1 MSNNPLRILVAED
14 EALIRMDLVE
24 MLGELGYLVV
34 GQAFNG
40 EVAVDQAIALNP
52 DVVLMDVAMP
62 IRDGLSAATEIIDA
76 RVAPV
81 VMVTAFSEPATVAH
95 AASTGA
101 FGFIV
106 KPFNRSDLAPAIEL
120 AFARWKQLLEL
131 EQQIDGLEARVRA
144 RDVVDETKA
153 WLQSRFG
160 MTESEAFGLLR
171 KKAMDERIT
180 LAEAATAVVASAKDS
195 GEPVS

>member
-1 MSNNPLRILVAED
+1 MSTNPLRILVAED

-34 GQAFNG
+34 GQAMNG

-62 IRDGLSAATEIIDA
+62 VRDGLSAAAEIIDA
-76 RVAPV
+76 LVAPV
-81 VMVTAFSEPATVAH
+81 VMVTAFSEQATVAH
-95 AASTGA
+95 AASAGA

-106 KPFNRSDLAPAIEL
+106 KPFNRSDLAPTIEL
-120 AFARWKQLLEL
+120 AFARWNQLLEL
-131 EQQIDGLEARVRA
+131 EQHIDGLEARVRA
-144 RDVVDETKA
+144 RDVVDETKS

-160 MTESEAFGLLR
+160 MTEAEAFGLLR

-180 LAEAATAVVASAKDS
+180 LAEAAAAVVSSAKES

>member
-1 MSNNPLRILVAED
+1 MSTNPLRILVAED

-34 GQAFNG
+34 GQAMNG

-62 IRDGLSAATEIIDA
+62 VRDGLSAAAEIIDA

-81 VMVTAFSEPATVAH
+81 VMVTAFSEQTTVAH
-95 AASTGA
+95 AASAGA

-106 KPFNRSDLAPAIEL
+106 KPFNRSDLAPTIEL

-131 EQQIDGLEARVRA
+131 EQHIDGLEARVRA
-144 RDVVDETKA
+144 REVVDETKS

-160 MTESEAFGLLR
+160 MTEAEAFGLLR

-180 LAEAATAVVASAKDS
+180 LAEAAAAVVSSAKES

>member
-1 MSNNPLRILVAED
+1 VSNDPLRILVAED

-24 MLGELGYLVV
+24 MLGELGYHVV
-34 GQAFNG
+34 GQAVNG
-40 EVAVDQAIALNP
+40 EIAVDQSIALNP

-62 IRDGLSAATEIIDA
+62 VRDGLSAAAEIIDT

-81 VMVTAFSEPATVAH
+81 VMVTAFGEAATVAH
-95 AASTGA
+95 AASAGA

-106 KPFNRSDLAPAIEL
+106 KPFNKSDLAPAIEL

-144 RDVVDETKA
+144 RDVVDETKT
-153 WLQSRFG
+153 WLQARFG
-160 MTESEAFGLLR
+160 MTETEAFSLLR

-180 LAEAATAVVASAKDS
+180 LAEAAVAIVASTKDS

>member
-1 MSNNPLRILVAED
+1 VSINPLRILVAED

-34 GQAFNG
+34 GQAMNG

-62 IRDGLSAATEIIDA
+62 VRDGLSAAAEIIDA

-81 VMVTAFSEPATVAH
+81 IMVTAFSEQATVAH
-95 AASTGA
+95 AASAGA

-106 KPFNRSDLAPAIEL
+106 KPFNRSDLAPTIEL

-131 EQQIDGLEARVRA
+131 EQHIDGLEARVRA
-144 RDVVDETKA
+144 RDVVDETKS

-160 MTESEAFGLLR
+160 MTEAEAFGLLR

-180 LAEAATAVVASAKDS
+180 LAEAAAAVVSSAKES

>member
-1 MSNNPLRILVAED
+1 MSTNPLRILVAED

-34 GQAFNG
+34 GQAMNG

-62 IRDGLSAATEIIDA
+62 VRDGLSAAAEIIDA

-81 VMVTAFSEPATVAH
+81 VMVTAFSEQATVAH
-95 AASTGA
+95 AASAGA

-106 KPFNRSDLAPAIEL
+106 KPFNRSDLAPTIEL
-120 AFARWKQLLEL
+120 AFARWNQLLEL
-131 EQQIDGLEARVRA
+131 EQHIDGLEARVRA
-144 RDVVDETKA
+144 RDVVDETKS

-160 MTESEAFGLLR
+160 MTEAEAFGLLR

-180 LAEAATAVVASAKDS
+180 LAEAAAAVVSSAKES

>member
-34 GQAFNG
+34 GQAYNG

-62 IRDGLSAATEIIDA
+62 VRDGLSAAAEIIDA

-95 AASTGA
+95 AANAGA

-144 RDVVDETKA
+144 RDVVDETKS

-160 MTESEAFGLLR
+160 MTEAEAFGLLR

-180 LAEAATAVVASAKDS
+180 LAEAAAGVVASAKDS

>member
-1 MSNNPLRILVAED
+1 MSINPLRILVAED

-34 GQAFNG
+34 GQAMNG

-62 IRDGLSAATEIIDA
+62 VRDGLSAAAEIIDA

-81 VMVTAFSEPATVAH
+81 IMVTAFSEQATVAH
-95 AASTGA
+95 AASAGA

-106 KPFNRSDLAPAIEL
+106 KPFNRSDLAPTIEL

-131 EQQIDGLEARVRA
+131 EQHIDGLEARVRA
-144 RDVVDETKA
+144 RDVVDETKS

-160 MTESEAFGLLR
+160 MTEAEAFGLLR

-180 LAEAATAVVASAKDS
+180 LAEAAAAVVSSAKES

>member
-1 MSNNPLRILVAED
+1 MSTNPLRILVAED

-34 GQAFNG
+34 GQAMNG

-62 IRDGLSAATEIIDA
+62 VRDGLSAAAEIIDA

-81 VMVTAFSEPATVAH
+81 VMVTAFSEQATVAH
-95 AASTGA
+95 AASAGA

-106 KPFNRSDLAPAIEL
+106 KPFNRSDLAPTIEL
-120 AFARWKQLLEL
+120 AFARWNQLLEL
-131 EQQIDGLEARVRA
+131 EQHIDGLEARVRA
-144 RDVVDETKA
+144 RDVVDETKS

-160 MTESEAFGLLR
+160 MTEAEAFGLLR
-171 KKAMDERIT
+171 KKAMDGRIT
-180 LAEAATAVVASAKDS
+180 LAEAAAAVVSSAKES

>member
-1 MSNNPLRILVAED
+1 MSNNPLRVLVAED

-62 IRDGLSAATEIIDA
+62 VRDGLSAAAEIIDA

-95 AASTGA
+95 AASAGT

-144 RDVVDETKA
+144 RDVVDETKS

-160 MTESEAFGLLR
+160 MTEAEAFGLLR

-180 LAEAATAVVASAKDS
+180 LAEAAAGVVASAKDS

>member
-1 MSNNPLRILVAED
+1 MSTNPLRILVAED

-34 GQAFNG
+34 GQAMNG

-62 IRDGLSAATEIIDA
+62 VRDGLSAAAEIIDA

-81 VMVTAFSEPATVAH
+81 VMVTAFSEQTTVAH
-95 AASTGA
+95 AASAGA

-106 KPFNRSDLAPAIEL
+106 KPFNRSDLAPTIEL

-131 EQQIDGLEARVRA
+131 EQHIDGLEALVRA
-144 RDVVDETKA
+144 RDVVDETKS

-160 MTESEAFGLLR
+160 MTEAEAFGLLR

-180 LAEAATAVVASAKDS
+180 LAEAAAAVVSSAKES

>member
-62 IRDGLSAATEIIDA
+62 VRDGLSAAAEIIDA

-95 AASTGA
+95 AANAGA

-144 RDVVDETKA
+144 RDVVDETKS

-160 MTESEAFGLLR
+160 MTEAEAFGLLR

-180 LAEAATAVVASAKDS
+180 LAEAAAGVVASAKDS

>member
-1 MSNNPLRILVAED
+1 VSNSPLRILVAED

-62 IRDGLSAATEIIDA
+62 VRDGLSAAAEIIDA

-95 AASTGA
+95 AASAGA

-144 RDVVDETKA
+144 RDVVDETKS

-160 MTESEAFGLLR
+160 MTEAEAFGLLR

-180 LAEAATAVVASAKDS
+180 LAEAAAGVVASAKDS

>member
-1 MSNNPLRILVAED
+1 VSNNPLRILVAED

-34 GQAFNG
+34 GQAYNG

-62 IRDGLSAATEIIDA
+62 VRDGLSAAAEIIDA

-95 AASTGA
+95 AANAGA

-144 RDVVDETKA
+144 RDVVDETKS

-160 MTESEAFGLLR
+160 MTEAEAFGLLR

-180 LAEAATAVVASAKDS
+180 LAEAAAGVVASAKDS